1 MYLQTK
7 WVSRGRR
14 LGGGRGTGWFLFL
27 LIILVGLVYSNSLN
41 AIWALDDEPNILQN
55 PQVHIGD
62 LRPLTLFQACFSPLH
77 PDANGRP
84 GLNRP
89 LSYLSFALNWYFGK
103 NSPVGYR
110 VVNIF
115 IHQLNSFFL
124 FLIIR
129 GLLHTP
135 NMAGRYRGRENSIA
149 LAAAAMWALN
159 PIQTQAVVYVVQ
171 RMASMSCLF
180 YLVAIWGYMHARA
193 AGQSSRRVL
202 FLLLV
207 VGSFLA
213 AVGSKEN
220 AVLLPVAIV
229 LLEFT
234 FFQDMSQLA
243 VRRRFRW
250 IFFLSLGLV
259 LMGGVGLFLG
269 GRLDALLN
277 YNMRLFSPW
286 ERLMT
291 QPRILF
297 FYLTQIFYPTA
308 GRLSIV
314 HDVDISRS
322 LVDPWVTLPAILGML
337 GLVGFGFWQMRRR
350 PMLSFAILFFFLNHL
365 IESSIIGLELI
376 YEHRNYLPSVFLF
389 VPPAIGLLGLIDHY
403 KAKNSALRVVIAG
416 FTLLLIAGFGV
427 GTYVR
432 NLAWQ
437 DYKTFWED
445 AARKAPLSMRP
456 LHNLAYYYYERRGE
470 YREAFELYQRALGLR
485 AYNRQELGSVH
496 VNLANDYFRRGEF
509 SQALEH
515 LDQAHEAYPDF
526 ELVRYLQAFVLFK
539 TGQPEKAL
547 DTLRPLMAEGR
558 GSFDAHYLMAEIL
571 LRTSN
576 PEDAVTHLQYCLN
589 VLPDSAKTQ
598 TLMGIAL
605 SLRGNQQR
613 AEWFLAKVLNQ
624 LPDDKQALLWMIDC
638 QLQRLEKEAAAEYT
652 SRFLEGV
659 PDDQIEGSIGKALND
674 NLMPADAREHLSRW
688 VLVRAHEQAS
698 RPSNRFP

>member
-1 MYLQTK
+1 MYRCLK
-7 WVSRGRR
+7 WFSSGQRP
-14 LGGGRGTGWFLFL
+14 GGGRRTGWFLFL
-27 LIILVGLVYSNSLN
+27 LILLIGLVYSNSLN

-55 PQVHIGD
+55 AQVHIGD
-62 LRPLTLFQACFSPLH
+62 LRPLTLVQACFSPLH
-77 PDANGRP
+77 PDENGRP

-115 IHQLNSFFL
+115 IHQLNAFFL

-129 GLLHTP
+129 GLLLTP
-135 NMAGRYRGRENSIA
+135 IMAGRYRGRENSIA
-149 LAAAAMWALN
+149 LAATAMWALN
-159 PIQTQAVVYVVQ
+159 PIQTQAVIYVVQ

-180 YLVAIWGYMHARA
+180 YLVAIWGYMHARSA
-193 AGQSSRRVL
+193 EQSSRRVF

-234 FFQDMSQLA
+234 FFQDMSQPA
-243 VRRRFRW
+243 VLRRFGW
-250 IFFLSLGLV
+250 IFFLSLGVVGL
-259 LMGGVGLFLG
+259 GGVGLFLG
-269 GRLDALLN
+269 GKLDALLN
-277 YNMRLFSPW
+277 YNIRLFSPW

-291 QPRILF
+291 EPRILF
-297 FYLTQIFYPTA
+297 LYLTQIFYPNA

-314 HDVDISRS
+314 HDVEISRS
-322 LVDPWVTLPAILGML
+322 LLDPWVTLPAIAGVL

-365 IESSIIGLELI
+365 IESSVIGLELI
-376 YEHRNYLPSVFLF
+376 YEHRNYLPSMFLF
-389 VPPAIGLLGLIDHY
+389 VPPAIVLLGLIDHY
-403 KAKNSALRVVIAG
+403 RAKDSPLRVVIAG

-456 LHNLAYYYYERRGE
+456 LHNLAYYYYEKRGE

-485 AYNRQELGSVH
+485 AYNRQELSSVH

-509 SQALEH
+509 SQAIEH
-515 LDQAHEAYPDF
+515 LNRAHEAYPDF

-539 TGQPEKAL
+539 AGQPEKAL
-547 DTLRPLMAEGR
+547 DTLRPLVAERR
-558 GSFDAHYLMAEIL
+558 GSFDSHYLMAEIL
-571 LRTSN
+571 LRTGN

-589 VLPDSAKTQ
+589 ALPDSAKAQ
-598 TLMGIAL
+598 TLMGI
-605 SLRGNQQR
+605 SLNLKGNQQL
-613 AEWFLAKVLNQ
+613 AERFLTKVLNKF
-624 LPDDKQALLWMIDC
+624 PDDKQALLWMIDC
-638 QLQRLEKEAAAEYT
+638 RLQRSEKEAAAEYA

-659 PDDQIEGSIGKALND
+659 PGEHIEGIIGKALVD
-674 NLMPADAREHLSRW
+674 NLMPADARERLSRW
-688 VLVRAHEQAS
+688 ILGHAHAQAS
-698 RPSNRFP
+698 RQ

>member
-14 LGGGRGTGWFLFL
+14 PGGGRGTGWFFFL

-110 VVNIF
+110 AVNIF
-115 IHQLNSFFL
+115 IHQLNAFFL

-129 GLLHTP
+129 GLLQTP

-193 AGQSSRRVL
+193 AEQSSRRVF

-234 FFQDMSQLA
+234 FFQDMSQPA
-243 VRRRFRW
+243 VRRRFGW
-250 IFFLSLGLV
+250 IFFLGLGLV

-269 GRLDALLN
+269 GKLDALLN

-314 HDVDISRS
+314 HDVEISRS

-376 YEHRNYLPSVFLF
+376 YEHRNYLPSC
-389 VPPAIGLLGLIDHY
+389 
-403 KAKNSALRVVIAG
+403 S
-416 FTLLLIAGFGV
+416 
-427 GTYVR
+427 
-432 NLAWQ
+432 
-437 DYKTFWED
+437 
-445 AARKAPLSMRP
+445 
-456 LHNLAYYYYERRGE
+456 
-470 YREAFELYQRALGLR
+470 
-485 AYNRQELGSVH
+485 
-496 VNLANDYFRRGEF
+496 
-509 SQALEH
+509 
-515 LDQAHEAYPDF
+515 
-526 ELVRYLQAFVLFK
+526 
-539 TGQPEKAL
+539 
-547 DTLRPLMAEGR
+547 
-558 GSFDAHYLMAEIL
+558 
-571 LRTSN
+571 
-576 PEDAVTHLQYCLN
+576 C
-589 VLPDSAKTQ
+589 
-598 TLMGIAL
+598 
-605 SLRGNQQR
+605 
-613 AEWFLAKVLNQ
+613 
-624 LPDDKQALLWMIDC
+624 
-638 QLQRLEKEAAAEYT
+638 
-652 SRFLEGV
+652 
-659 PDDQIEGSIGKALND
+659 
-674 NLMPADAREHLSRW
+674 LSRRQSAYW
-688 VLVRAHEQAS
+688 G
-698 RPSNRFP
+698 